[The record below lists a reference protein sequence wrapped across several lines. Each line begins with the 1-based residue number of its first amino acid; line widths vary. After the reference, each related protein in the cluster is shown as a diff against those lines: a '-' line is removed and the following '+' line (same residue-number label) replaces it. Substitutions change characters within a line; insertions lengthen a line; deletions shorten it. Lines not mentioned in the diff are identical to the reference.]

1 MRRDRDMKKKVLY
14 TVMII
19 FFIIMF
25 GFLAV
30 PGWQGLIN
38 RIEPHILGMPCYQAW
53 IFYGSLL
60 MAIAMIVWCL
70 LDFKFDDEEEAA
82 KAKTEKIETEAK
94 EEGGGANV
102 G

>member
-1 MRRDRDMKKKVLY
+1 MKKKVLY

-19 FFIIMF
+19 FFVIMF

-30 PGWQGLIN
+30 PGWQGLVN
-38 RIEPHILGMPCYQAW
+38 TIEPHILGLPCYQAW

-60 MAIAMIVWCL
+60 MAIAMIIWCL

-82 KAKTEKIETEAK
+82 KQQNAEIEAETK
-94 EEGGGANV
+94 EGGGVDV

>member
-1 MRRDRDMKKKVLY
+1 MKKKVLY

-19 FFIIMF
+19 FFVIMF

-30 PGWQGLIN
+30 PGWQDLIN
-38 RIEPHILGMPCYQAW
+38 TIEPHILGLPCYQAW

-70 LDFKFDDEEEAA
+70 LDFKFDNEEEAA
-82 KAKTEKIETEAK
+82 KEKDAKIDIAAT
-94 EEGGGANV
+94 EEGGESDAR
-102 G
+102 